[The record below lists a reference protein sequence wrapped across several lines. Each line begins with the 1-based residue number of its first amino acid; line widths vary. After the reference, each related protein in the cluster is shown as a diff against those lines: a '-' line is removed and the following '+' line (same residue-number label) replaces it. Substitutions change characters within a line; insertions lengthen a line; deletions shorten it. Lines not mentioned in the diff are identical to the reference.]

1 MLRRSDPKKK
11 NVELSPHLLQL
22 PSFSS
27 SKATAPTSSAPAS
40 PRSAPSSPPPRPAPC
55 SSAIK
60 KHHGPARPP
69 DHTPCPP
76 NSWILYRS
84 DVMKKIKAAKAEG
97 KKLEIPPGLVDFVAN
112 EENILQGDLSKLIS
126 CFWKNES
133 KEVKSAY
140 EELSQVKKREV
151 SLSLSLLLF
160 LIFSRRTQADHSF
173 APCYLLLHE
182 QHAIQYPLYTYQ
194 PVRKNANNT
203 PCRPSPPPAS
213 THTNADLRALAKN
226 LKKKKLVLNLKS
238 KLRVSPY

>member
-1 MLRRSDPKKK
+1 
-11 NVELSPHLLQL
+11 
-22 PSFSS
+22 
-27 SKATAPTSSAPAS
+27 
-40 PRSAPSSPPPRPAPC
+40 
-55 SSAIK
+55 
-60 KHHGPARPP
+60 
-69 DHTPCPP
+69 
-76 NSWILYRS
+76 
-84 DVMKKIKAAKAEG
+84 MKKIKAAKAEG